1 MTSKDTDHSDIAPG
15 ASVISF
21 ADAKQTHEF
30 QRREGRVKAMRE
42 TFKAVREAHQVKPST
57 PSKGRRKKKK

>member
-1 MTSKDTDHSDIAPG
+1 MTSKDTDQRGIAPG

-30 QRREGRVKAMRE
+30 QRKEERVKAMRE
-42 TFKAVREAHQVKPST
+42 TFKAVREAHQHKPSK
-57 PSKGRRKKKK
+57 PDKGRRKKKK

>member
-1 MTSKDTDHSDIAPG
+1 MTSKDTDQSDIAPG

-21 ADAKQTHEF
+21 ADAKQVHEF
-30 QRREGRVKAMRE
+30 QRKEGRVKAMRE
-42 TFKAVREAHQVKPST
+42 TFKAVREAHQGK